1 VSSACAGCIRERP
14 SPFSVPE
21 QEVARRW
28 WALAPGCLLP
38 LQDGSF
44 YQLLFAGRQGGACG
58 PDVRDAVLVPYPWSV
73 ADVWEPDARRRVGDV
88 EFHVRAGDWEAHGH
102 QRDSR
107 YNNVILHV
115 VLFCDASTFT
125 SREDGQQIPL
135 CSLADLAASPTII
148 AAHPDALWP
157 CQRLLPRL
165 SDEERASMLRHA
177 GLLRFEQKAIAFVEQ
192 LRIPRPDLNSDAFD
206 AYDRCLIPALAEA
219 SGYGRDRAF
228 FRAAGLR
235 LLGADEPIPEPLGR
249 SYQPSPLDAGRLR
262 SLSDLLEM
270 WRTHGAWR
278 TIRPLLAVSS
288 ARTEP
293 LQALRT
299 LFVGAGLSFARADIL
314 IVNVILPFAVA
325 VALLENDKALYS
337 EAEKLY
343 MVHSGLP
350 SNTITRMMCRQLQL
364 ERPPTSSC
372 QQQGLHY
379 IYQQSCREKQCV
391 YCIMSK
397 KDI

>member
-1 VSSACAGCIRERP
+1 MSGARAGYVRERP

-28 WALAPGCLLP
+28 WALPPGCLLP

-44 YQLLFAGRQGGACG
+44 YRLLFAGRQGGACG
-58 PDVRDAVLVPYPWSV
+58 PDVRDAVLMPYPWSV

-102 QRDSR
+102 QYDLR

-125 SREDGQQIPL
+125 SRQDGQQIPL
-135 CSLADLAASPTII
+135 FSLADLTTSSMTIT
-148 AAHPDALWP
+148 AHSGALWP

-165 SDEERASMLRHA
+165 SDEERASILRHA
-177 GLLRFEQKAIAFVEQ
+177 GLLRFELKTSAFVEQ
-192 LRIPRPDLNSDAFD
+192 LRTPRPDLISNAFD
-206 AYDRCLIPALAEA
+206 KYDCCLIPALAEG
-219 SGYGRDRAF
+219 SGYGRDRDF
-228 FRAAGLR
+228 FRAAGLH
-235 LLGADEPIPEPLGR
+235 LLGADTPIPEPLGR
-249 SYQPSPLDAGRLR
+249 SSQPSPLDARRLR
-262 SLSDLLEM
+262 SLSYLLEM
-270 WRTHGAWR
+270 WRSCGAWR
-278 TIRPLLAVSS
+278 TIQPLLAVSS
-288 ARTEP
+288 ARTGQ

-299 LFVGAGLSFARADIL
+299 LFVGAGLSLARADIL
-314 IVNVILPFAVA
+314 IVNVILPFAAA
-325 VALLENDKALYS
+325 VALLENDSVLYS

-343 MVHSGLP
+343 IAHPGLP
-350 SNTITRMMCRQLQL
+350 SNTIIRMMCRQLRL
-364 ERPPTSSC
+364 ERHPTGSC

-379 IYQQSCREKQCV
+379 IYQQSCREKQCAR
-391 YCIMSK
+391 CMMSK

>member
-1 VSSACAGCIRERP
+1 VSSASVEYVRERP

-21 QEVARRW
+21 QEAARRW
-28 WALAPGCLLP
+28 WALLPGCLLP

-44 YQLLFAGRQGGACG
+44 YQLLFAGRQGGASG
-58 PDVRDAVLVPYPWSV
+58 PDVRDAVLMPYPWSV

-88 EFHVRAGDWEAHGH
+88 EFHVRAGDWEVHGH
-102 QRDSR
+102 QQDSR

-125 SREDGQQIPL
+125 SRQDGKQIPL
-135 CSLADLAASPTII
+135 CSLADLGASPTTI
-148 AAHPDALWP
+148 AAHSDARWP
-157 CQRLLPRL
+157 CQRLLSRL
-165 SDEERASMLRHA
+165 SNEERVCMLRHA
-177 GLLRFEQKAIAFVEQ
+177 GLLRFEQKIAAFVEQ
-192 LRIPRPDLNSDAFD
+192 LRTPRLNPNSDAFD
-206 AYDRCLIPALAEA
+206 KPDRCLIPALAEA
-219 SGYGRDRAF
+219 SGYGRDRDF
-228 FRAAGLR
+228 FRAAGLH

-262 SLSDLLEM
+262 SLSYLLEV
-270 WRTHGAWR
+270 WRAHGAWR
-278 TIRPLLAVSS
+278 SIRPLLAVSS
-288 ARTEP
+288 ARTEQ

-299 LFVGAGLSFARADIL
+299 LFVGAGLSLARADIL
-314 IVNVILPFAVA
+314 IVNVVLPFAAA
-325 VALLENDKALYS
+325 VALLENDSILYI

-343 MVHSGLP
+343 MAHPGLP

-364 ERPPTSSC
+364 ERHPSGSC

-391 YCIMSK
+391 RCMMSK